1 MKRVQRVHW
10 LFTAVLAGLLLVPA
24 ALAQSG
30 STSGSGYLGTAGET
44 QAGVGSGG
52 NLGAASQ
59 GTLPFTGLDLALLVA
74 GGLALL
80 MVGASVRRLTRSRA

>member
-1 MKRVQRVHW
+1 MKRRQT
-10 LFTAVLAGLLLVPA
+10 FFAAVLTGLLLAPV

-30 STSGSGYLGTAGET
+30 STSGSGYLGAAGET
-44 QAGVGSGG
+44 QSGVGSGDT
-52 NLGAASQ
+52 LGAASQ

-74 GGLALL
+74 GGLVLL

>member
-1 MKRVQRVHW
+1 VKRRHW
-10 LFTAVLAGLLLVPA
+10 LFSVVLGGLLLAPA

-30 STSGSGYLGTAGET
+30 STSGGGYLGTAGET
-44 QAGVGSGG
+44 QSGVGSGG

-74 GGLALL
+74 GGLMLL
-80 MVGASVRRLTRSRA
+80 LVGASVRRLTRSRA

>member
-1 MKRVQRVHW
+1 VKRVKRVHW
-10 LFTAVLAGLLLVPA
+10 LFTAVLAGLLLAPA

-44 QAGVGSGG
+44 QAGVGSG